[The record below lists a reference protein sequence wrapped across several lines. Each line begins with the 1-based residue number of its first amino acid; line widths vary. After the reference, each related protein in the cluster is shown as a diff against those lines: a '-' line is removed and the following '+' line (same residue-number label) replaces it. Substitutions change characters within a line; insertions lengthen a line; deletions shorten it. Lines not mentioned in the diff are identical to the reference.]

1 MWCAGR
7 IAHGTPVGRHSDCH
21 KTLNDHPHQPNLS
34 SRLPAIDEPLVSI
47 SQETSRRWQLLAIT
61 VVIALLVWLLA
72 PVLMPFA
79 IAAML
84 AYLGDPMANR
94 LERLGIGRTLAVS
107 IVFVVLILIIGA
119 SLLLLVPLIARQ
131 IENLVQNFPSYVE
144 WARDTA
150 LPWLQTRLHL
160 DPSAFDTDRLMA
172 EIKENIGSIGSVIG
186 KLSRSG
192 FGVVMWLTNLV
203 LIPVV
208 WFYLLRDWDRLVLW
222 IDRMLPRS
230 IEPTI
235 AHLARESDAVL
246 GAFVRGQL
254 LVMLALAIYYGAALT
269 LVGISVGPL
278 IGMVAGLLSFVPYLG
293 FITGFAA
300 AIIASL
306 VQHGDWTHLLMV
318 VGVFVVGQLLEGY
331 VLVPRLVGEKIGLH
345 PVAVIFAVLAGG
357 YLFGF
362 LGVLLA
368 LPAASVILVL
378 LRYLAQ
384 RYKQSDLYTEEGQP
398 DTVITEVD
406 VTVGQASDGE
416 VKTETRVIE
425 NNESHKP

>member
-1 MWCAGR
+1 M
-7 IAHGTPVGRHSDCH
+7 
-21 KTLNDHPHQPNLS
+21 
-34 SRLPAIDEPLVSI
+34 SI
-47 SQETSRRWQLLAIT
+47 SQETSRRWQMLAIT
-61 VVIALLVWLLA
+61 VAIALLVWLLA

-150 LPWLQTRLHL
+150 LPWLQTKLHL
-160 DPSAFDTDRLMA
+160 DPKAFDTDRLVA

-208 WFYLLRDWDRLVLW
+208 WFYLLRDWDRLVVW

-230 IEPTI
+230 VEPTI

-318 VGVFVVGQLLEGY
+318 IGVFVVGQLLEGY

-384 RYKQSDLYTEEGQP
+384 RYKQSDLYTEEGEP
-398 DTVITEVD
+398 DSVIAEVD
-406 VTVGQASDGE
+406 VTVSNTADGS
-416 VKTETRVIE
+416 VRTETHVTE

>member
-1 MWCAGR
+1 M
-7 IAHGTPVGRHSDCH
+7 
-21 KTLNDHPHQPNLS
+21 
-34 SRLPAIDEPLVSI
+34 SI

-61 VVIALLVWLLA
+61 VVIALFIWLLA

-84 AYLGDPMANR
+84 AYLGDPLANR
-94 LERLGIGRTLAVS
+94 LERLGLGRTLAVS
-107 IVFVVLILIIGA
+107 IVFVVLILVIVA
-119 SLLLLVPLIARQ
+119 TLLLLVPLIARQ
-131 IENLVQNFPSYVE
+131 IENLVENFPRYVE
-144 WARDTA
+144 WARNVA
-150 LPWLQTRLHL
+150 MPWLQTKLHL
-160 DPSAFDTDRLMA
+160 DPNAFDTDRLMA
-172 EIKENIGSIGSVIG
+172 QIKEHIGSIGSVLG
-186 KLSRSG
+186 TLSRSG

-208 WFYLLRDWDRLVLW
+208 WFYLLRDWDRLVGW
-222 IDRMLPRS
+222 IDRILPRS
-230 IEPTI
+230 IEPTV
-235 AHLARESDAVL
+235 AHLAREADAVL

-254 LVMLALAIYYGAALT
+254 LVMLALAIYYGVALT
-269 LVGISVGPL
+269 LIGISVGPL

-306 VQHGDWTHLLMV
+306 VTHGDWTHLLMV
-318 VGVFVVGQLLEGY
+318 IGVFVVGQLLEGY

-384 RYKQSDLYTEEGQP
+384 RYKQSDLYTEEGEP
-398 DTVITEVD
+398 DAVIAEVD
-406 VTVGQASDGE
+406 VTVSKDAQGDM
-416 VKTETRVIE
+416 KTEAHIVE
-425 NNESHKP
+425 GEQPHKP

>member
-1 MWCAGR
+1 M
-7 IAHGTPVGRHSDCH
+7 S
-21 KTLNDHPHQPNLS
+21 LN
-34 SRLPAIDEPLVSI
+34 
-47 SQETSRRWQLLAIT
+47 QETSRRWQMLAIT
-61 VVIALLVWLLA
+61 VVIGLLIWLLA

-84 AYLGDPMANR
+84 AYLSDPLADR
-94 LERLGIGRTLAVS
+94 LERLGLGRSLAVS
-107 IVFVVLILIIGA
+107 IVFVVLILVIA
-119 SLLLLVPLIARQ
+119 AALLLLVPLIARQ
-131 IENLVQNFPSYVE
+131 IENLVQNFPRYVE
-144 WARDTA
+144 WARDKA
-150 LPWLQTRLHL
+150 LPWLQTKLHL
-160 DPSAFDTDRLMA
+160 DPRAFDTDRVVA
-172 EIKENIGSIGSVIG
+172 QIKEHIGSIGTVIG
-186 KLSRSG
+186 TLSRSG
-192 FGVVMWLTNLV
+192 FGVMMWLTNLV

-208 WFYLLRDWDRLVLW
+208 WFYLLRDWDRLVAW
-222 IDRMLPRS
+222 VDRMLPRS

-235 AHLARESDAVL
+235 AHLAREADAVL

-254 LVMLALAIYYGAALT
+254 LVMLALAVYYGAALT
-269 LVGISVGPL
+269 VAGISVGPL

-306 VQHGDWTHLLMV
+306 VQHGDWSNLLMV
-318 VGVFVVGQLLEGY
+318 VGVFVIGQLLEGY

-362 LGVLLA
+362 LGILLA

-384 RYKQSDLYTEEGQP
+384 RYKLSDLYTDQGPP
-398 DTVITEVD
+398 DSIIAD
-406 VTVGQASDGE
+406 VNIAIEQTHDGD
-416 VKTETRVIE
+416 
-425 NNESHKP
+425 SHKS

>member
-1 MWCAGR
+1 M
-7 IAHGTPVGRHSDCH
+7 
-21 KTLNDHPHQPNLS
+21 
-34 SRLPAIDEPLVSI
+34 SI
-47 SQETSRRWQLLAIT
+47 SQETSRRWQMLAIIIT
-61 VVIALLVWLLA
+61 IGLLVWLLA

-79 IAAML
+79 VAAML
-84 AYLGDPMANR
+84 AYLSDPLADR
-94 LERLGIGRTLAVS
+94 LERLGLGRTLAVS
-107 IVFVVLILIIGA
+107 IVFVVLILAIA
-119 SLLLLVPLIARQ
+119 AALLLLVPLIARQ
-131 IENLVQNFPSYVE
+131 IENLVQNFPRYLE
-144 WARDTA
+144 WGRDTA
-150 LPWLQTRLHL
+150 LPWLQAKLHL
-160 DPSAFDTDRLMA
+160 DPKAFDTDRLVDQ
-172 EIKENIGSIGSVIG
+172 IKEHIGSIGTVLGTI
-186 KLSRSG
+186 SRSSVS
-192 FGVVMWLTNLV
+192 VVAWLTNLV

-208 WFYLLRDWDRLVLW
+208 WFYLLRDWDRLVAW
-222 IDRMLPRS
+222 VDRMLPRS
-230 IEPTI
+230 VQPTVE
-235 AHLARESDAVL
+235 HLARESDSVL

-254 LVMLALAIYYGAALT
+254 LVMLALAIYYGVALT

-306 VQHGDWTHLLMV
+306 VQYGDWAHLLMV

-384 RYKQSDLYTEEGQP
+384 RYRLSDLYTEKGHP
-398 DTVITEVD
+398 DSVIAEVD
-406 VTVGQASDGE
+406 VTICEEGETPLPVAERSD
-416 VKTETRVIE
+416 
-425 NNESHKP
+425 KP